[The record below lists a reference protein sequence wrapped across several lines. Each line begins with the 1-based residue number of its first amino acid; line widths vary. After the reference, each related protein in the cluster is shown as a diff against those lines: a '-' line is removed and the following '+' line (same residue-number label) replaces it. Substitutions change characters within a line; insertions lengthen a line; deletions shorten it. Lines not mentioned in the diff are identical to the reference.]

1 MAKNFKDLD
10 AIPVENMLHSQ
21 AMIYLLNFFN
31 SRMRVFNKRTTDRVQ
46 DIISFHE
53 ITVSDLIN
61 KYVELVRENS

>member
-10 AIPVENMLHSQ
+10 TIPVENMLHSQ

-31 SRMRVFNKRTTDRVQ
+31 SRMGVFNKRTTDRVQ
-46 DIISFHE
+46 KIISLHN

-61 KYVELVRENS
+61 KYIELVHENS